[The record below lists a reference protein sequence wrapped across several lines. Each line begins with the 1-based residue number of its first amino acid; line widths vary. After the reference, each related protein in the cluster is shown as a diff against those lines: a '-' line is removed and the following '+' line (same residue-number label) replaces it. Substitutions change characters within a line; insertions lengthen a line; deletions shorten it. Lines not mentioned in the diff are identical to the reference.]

1 MARYPTTTDDLD
13 RAERDWWHRHA
24 DLEERFCWVQ
34 PPDVQRLLRSRYLKR
49 IADLARPTDTVL
61 EVGCGTGWLSLLL
74 AEAGVASVTGIDFS
88 PEQIRL
94 ARAAATE
101 VGATTVRFEEASVE
115 QLVDGGRAFDVIVMH
130 AFLHHLSTAEIRDVL
145 AGTARLL
152 APGGR
157 LVLLEPVSHGA
168 VGGHRPLPLRVLN
181 KIERL
186 PLGLSARG
194 LRPISPVERE
204 VRDRLEKR
212 GAGEMPFG
220 PAPKET
226 AFEPDEL
233 VELLQHHVQV
243 VERVPV
249 ASSCFLVAEQLLLA
263 ELSQPRLW
271 KSLRRPL
278 LVASSWLDRRLVA
291 ADPPPEGVWI
301 FELLVCRAP
310 GEARAKRASR

>member
-1 MARYPTTTDDLD
+1 MARYPTTTADLD
-13 RAERDWWHRHA
+13 RAEQEWWHRHA

-34 PPDVQRLLRSRYLKR
+34 PPEVQRLLRGRYLRR
-49 IADLARPTDTVL
+49 IAAQAGPSDAVL
-61 EVGCGTGWLSLLL
+61 EVGCGTGWLCLLL

-94 ARAAATE
+94 ARAAAAEAGAPGVAFE
-101 VGATTVRFEEASVE
+101 VASVDD
-115 QLVDGGRAFDVIVMH
+115 LVERGQAFDVIVMH
-130 AFLHHLSTAEIRDVL
+130 AFLHHLATAEIRDVL
-145 AGTARLL
+145 AGARRLL

-157 LVLLEPVSHGA
+157 LVLLEPVVHGP
-168 VGGHRPLPLRVLN
+168 VGGGRPVSLRVLN

-194 LRPISPVERE
+194 LRPVSAAERE
-204 VRDRLEKR
+204 VRDRLEHR
-212 GAGEMPFG
+212 AAAELPFG

-226 AFEPDEL
+226 AFVPGEL
-233 VELLQHHVQV
+233 VALLDEHVRV

-271 KSLRRPL
+271 RGLRGPVLRIASL
-278 LVASSWLDRRLVA
+278 LDRRLVA
-291 ADPPPEGVWI
+291 TDPPPAGVWI
-301 FELLVCRAP
+301 FELLICQADSV
-310 GEARAKRASR
+310 SR